1 MNKGLLLLL
10 LLSSPFVWGQSR
22 DYKKVR
28 TAVDALHK
36 ALIAADS
43 NSLKK
48 LTADSLSFGHSNGT
62 VEDKATFIHNAVY
75 GKFKFLSIATADQ
88 RITVANRRAVVDYLL
103 TATATNNG
111 EPVNLKLNV
120 KQVWQKQQKQWKL
133 LMRRATKQL
142 RSK

>member
-1 MNKGLLLLL
+1 MKKGLLFLL
-10 LLSSPFVWGQSR
+10 LLSSTLVWSQSR
-22 DYKKVR
+22 DRRKVGA
-28 TAVDALHK
+28 AVEALHK

-48 LTADSLSFGHSNGT
+48 LTADSLRFGHSNGT
-62 VEDKATFIHNAVY
+62 VEDKPTFIHNAVY

-88 RITVANRRAVVDYLL
+88 RITVAKRQAVVDYLL

-120 KQVWQKQQKQWKL
+120 KQVWQKQHKQWKL
-133 LMRRATKQL
+133 LTRRATKP
-142 RSK
+142 